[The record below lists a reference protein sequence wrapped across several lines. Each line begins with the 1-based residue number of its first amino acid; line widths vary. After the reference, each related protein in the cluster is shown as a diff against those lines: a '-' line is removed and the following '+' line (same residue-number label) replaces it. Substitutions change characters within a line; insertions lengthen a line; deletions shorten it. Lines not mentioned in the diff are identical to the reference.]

1 MIGTGAVVDR
11 RWTAAAYGSGLLVAA
26 TIGYFLLRIP
36 IQLTD
41 SFTSILALKG
51 SFLDLMRSQ
60 FYQVGYLRPGLWAEM
75 KLIHDLSGGE
85 YFYWFRMT
93 QALQVAVL
101 LTLFVYVL
109 RPRGLRDAAAVP
121 VALAV
126 LVGSHTFAWTVREAY
141 PVNTFLTILLCCA
154 AAVALSSS
162 AARWW
167 TTPAAIAIFV
177 VSALTV
183 ESGLLVWVILV
194 AGYVLGWRGVSR
206 TGVVGLCGALA
217 GYFVLRFLVFG
228 NGLPA
233 VSERDSG
240 LGFERLTQAEVQAM
254 FGGNRLPFY
263 AYNVMASLL
272 SVLIGEPRDGVFELG
287 KSIAEGQAA
296 PALLVGF
303 VASVMATAVIVRY
316 AWVRRSA
323 WMSQAFTHGDRLV
336 ILFAV
341 VLAANAAISFGYT
354 KDIIMS
360 PAGLLQAAAV
370 FVAVRD
376 LIGRV
381 PGSSF
386 RRIGVAVALVVLSAT
401 WGIRAVGLHA
411 ALDATAVSVREQW
424 AFVDDW
430 LAAVGSTTLSP
441 TSEALK
447 QQLQDDA
454 NLRHPARPQLR
465 QDYARLFEVE

>member
-1 MIGTGAVVDR
+1 MIGTAVTTDR
-11 RWTAAAYGSGLLVAA
+11 RWTGAAYGYGLLVAA
-26 TIGYFLLRIP
+26 MIGYFLLRIP
-36 IQLTD
+36 IQVTD
-41 SFTSILALKG
+41 SFTSMLALNA
-51 SFLDLMRSQ
+51 SFAKLMRDQ

-75 KLIHDLSGGE
+75 KLVHDLSGGE

-93 QALQVAVL
+93 QAVQVAVL

-109 RPRGLRDAAAVP
+109 RPRGLRDAVAVP

-141 PVNTFLTILLCCA
+141 PVNTFLTILVCCA

-162 AARWW
+162 TPRWW
-167 TTPAAIAIFV
+167 TTPAAIALFV

-194 AGYVLGWRGVSR
+194 AGFLLGWRGVSR
-206 TGVVGLCGALA
+206 TGVIGLCGALA
-217 GYFVLRFLVFG
+217 VYFILRFLVFG
-228 NGLPA
+228 NGLPGL
-233 VSERDSG
+233 SERDSG
-240 LGFERLTQAEVQAM
+240 FGFERHTPDQLQEM

-263 AYNVMASLL
+263 AYNVVASLL
-272 SVLIGEPRDGVFELG
+272 SVLVGEPRDGVFELV
-287 KSIAEGQAA
+287 KSIAAGQTD

-316 AWVRRSA
+316 AWVRREA
-323 WMSQAFTHGDRLV
+323 WMAQAFTHGDRLV
-336 ILFAV
+336 ILFAI

-370 FVAVRD
+370 FAAVRD
-376 LIGRV
+376 LVGRSNT
-381 PGSSF
+381 SSI
-386 RRIGVAVALVVLSAT
+386 RRMAAVAALLVLSTA

-411 ALDATAVSVREQW
+411 ALDRTAGSVREQW
-424 AFVDDW
+424 AFVDEW
-430 LAAVGSTTLSP
+430 LARSGSGGLSP

-447 QQLQDDA
+447 TKLQDDA

-465 QDYARLFEVE
+465 EELARLFEVE

>member
-1 MIGTGAVVDR
+1 VDAAADR
-11 RWTAAAYGSGLLVAA
+11 RWAVAAYGYSLVVAA
-26 TIGYFLLRIP
+26 AIGYFLLRIP
-36 IQLTD
+36 IQVTD
-41 SFTSILALKG
+41 SFTSMLALQAPFGK
-51 SFLDLMRSQ
+51 LMRDQ

-75 KLIHDLSGGE
+75 KLVHDLSGGE

-93 QALQVAVL
+93 QAVQVVVL
-101 LTLFVYVL
+101 LTLFVYML
-109 RPRGLRDAAAVP
+109 RPRGFRDAAAVP

-162 AARWW
+162 APRWW
-167 TTPAAIAIFV
+167 TTPAAIALLV

-194 AGYVLGWRGVSR
+194 AGYLLGWRGVSR
-206 TGVVGLCGALA
+206 AGVVGLCGALA

-228 NGLPA
+228 NGLPGL
-233 VSERDSG
+233 SERDSG
-240 LGFERLTQAEVQAM
+240 FGFERRTPMELQAM

-272 SVLIGEPRDGVFELG
+272 SVLAGEPRDGVVELV
-287 KSIAEGQAA
+287 KSVADGQAN

-303 VASVMATAVIVRY
+303 VASVLATAVIVRY
-316 AWVRRSA
+316 AWVRRGA
-323 WMSQAFTHGDRLV
+323 WMVQAFTHGDRLV
-336 ILFAV
+336 ILFLI

-376 LIGRV
+376 LVGRS
-381 PGSSF
+381 PASSV
-386 RRIGVAVALVVLSAT
+386 RRIGVAVALLLLSTT
-401 WGIRAVGLHA
+401 WGIRAIGLHA
-411 ALDATAVSVREQW
+411 ALDRTAGSVREQW
-424 AFVDDW
+424 AFVDEW
-430 LAAVGSTTLSP
+430 LARTGSGGGLSP

-465 QDYARLFEVE
+465 EELSRLFEVE